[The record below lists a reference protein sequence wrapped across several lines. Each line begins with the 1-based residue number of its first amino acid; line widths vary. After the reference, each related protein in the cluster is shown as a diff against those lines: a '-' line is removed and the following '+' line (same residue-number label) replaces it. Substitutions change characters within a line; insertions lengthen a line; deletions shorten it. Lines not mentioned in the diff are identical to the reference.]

1 MASDDRNMIAIYVIV
16 PSVIFIVVVILVCF
30 CCSRKYR
37 LNWFERTL
45 LEAHEK
51 RDSEKEYINPATAST
66 STGVVQD
73 HGSLHRCSVHSVRT
87 QSSDRSSSITSGSIP
102 SISHPLAGPQPPP
115 LTTSKYSPLIE
126 PPHIPPVISS
136 HPSTPSSE
144 KSGEQQFWVPPAILQ
159 KKRAQSLVPQLLQPQ
174 ESTEDMGEH
183 ILYFHWSLHNIF
195 RSVEWTPHVQR
206 RIQDSP

>member
-1 MASDDRNMIAIYVIV
+1 MIAIYVIV
-16 PSVIFIVVVILVCF
+16 PAVILIVVVILVYF

-45 LEAHEK
+45 LEAHDE

-73 HGSLHRCSVHSVRT
+73 HGSLHRCSVQSVRT
-87 QSSDRSSSITSGSIP
+87 QSSDRSSSIP
-102 SISHPLAGPQPPP
+102 SISHPFAGPQPPP
-115 LTTSKYSPLIE
+115 LITSKYSPLIE

-174 ESTEDMGEH
+174 ESVEETGEH
-183 ILYFHWSLHNIF
+183 IS
-195 RSVEWTPHVQR
+195 
-206 RIQDSP
+206 